1 MNNQRSVTQGHNVLN
16 NNTKFE
22 FEFEDIEE
30 VKDEDNTEDVTGY
43 DGDGKREAMLTY
55 IDSKSSKYN
64 KVSVFLKGVGLK
76 TNAVEHELHCGA
88 RTDIITH
95 GDGHGM
101 TELFGGNAV
110 KDSSGKNPGKSKDPN
125 EGRSMSENVE
135 YETLSITRKKRRIIW
150 LTNHAYH
157 PHVCI
162 LIRLDGK

>member
-1 MNNQRSVTQGHNVLN
+1 MDEYAQPAQGHNVLN

-43 DGDGKREAMLTY
+43 DEDEEDEKREAMLTY

-76 TNAVEHELHCGA
+76 TNAVKHELHRGA

-101 TELFGGNAV
+101 IGLNGGNAV
-110 KDSSGKNPGKSKDPN
+110 KDTPGKNPG
-125 EGRSMSENVE
+125 
-135 YETLSITRKKRRIIW
+135 
-150 LTNHAYH
+150 
-157 PHVCI
+157 
-162 LIRLDGK
+162 